1 MKPEQSTEKIPVV
14 YILSTGRS
22 GSTLLDLL
30 LGSSE
35 NTWTLGEA
43 QILPWELC
51 ENRRPCGCGTPVA
64 ECDFWSEILPHI
76 PIGEGSYPIENFRE
90 THTSAKAFRWHILWH
105 MLLNREDEDL
115 RTAIQEYG
123 DVNARYF
130 SAVRSEAE
138 KWLNGKVKWLIDAS
152 KDPYRLLW
160 LDASGQFDIRVV
172 FLTKS
177 PQAYAYSRI
186 KSADTARLKMA
197 SHATISWTLVNSL
210 AWLICYRKFQSR
222 FIHVR
227 YHELA
232 SRPDAYQSRFEE
244 WLDTPFPV
252 WNPTVIREYV
262 NHGISGGRMRWKEG
276 AIRLDEAW
284 KRKLSSTEKSIAQS
298 LSFPLAQALGY

>member
-1 MKPEQSTEKIPVV
+1 MKPEQSAEKIPVV

-43 QILPWELC
+43 QMLPWELR

-64 ECDFWSEILPHI
+64 ECDFWREVLPSI
-76 PIGEGSYPIENFRE
+76 SVGEGSYPIDNFRE
-90 THTSAKAFRWHILWH
+90 AHTSAKAFRWSILWS
-105 MLLNREDEDL
+105 MLLNRKDKNL
-115 RTAIQEYG
+115 HAAIQEYG
-123 DVNARYF
+123 NINARYF
-130 SAVRSEAE
+130 SKVRSEATE
-138 KWLNGKVKWLIDAS
+138 RLNREVRWLVDAS
-152 KDPYRLLW
+152 KDIYRLLW
-160 LDASGQFDIRVV
+160 LDASGQFDLRVV

-210 AWLICYRKFQSR
+210 AWLVCYQKFRSR

-227 YHELA
+227 YHDLA
-232 SRPDAYQSRFEE
+232 SRPDAYRSCFEE
-244 WLDTPFPV
+244 WLDTPFPA
-252 WNPTVIREYV
+252 WTPTVIREYV
-262 NHGISGGRMRWKEG
+262 NHGISGGRMRWKDS

-284 KRKLSSTEKSIAQS
+284 MHKLSSTEKSITRA
-298 LSFPLAQALGY
+298 LSFPVAQALGY